1 MHEILSDRPVSHR
14 VTWVTLLRLR
24 AEVPPV
30 GSLRCR
36 AAGRCALP
44 CHPRAAPAVV
54 VAPGGA
60 QPPKR
65 EPRGGPRVRAVL
77 SRAVPFVAAIA
88 AAVPAT
94 APAAEP
100 GERTLERGDRGDDV
114 RALQELLTKLDLP
127 TGADGFFGASTVTH
141 VKSYERREDLPADG

>member
-1 MHEILSDRPVSHR
+1 MAPVAPGAVPATTAMRRILSDRPVSRR
-14 VTWVTLLRLR
+14 VTWVTLLRPR

-36 AAGRCALP
+36 AAGRCASP
-44 CHPRAAPAVV
+44 CHPRAARSVV

-60 QPPKR
+60 RAPQQ
-65 EPRGGPRVRAVL
+65 EPRGGPRVRAAL
-77 SRAVPFVAAIA
+77 SRAVPFVAAL
-88 AAVPAT
+88 AAVVPAA

-114 RALQELLTKLDLP
+114 RALQ
-127 TGADGFFGASTVTH
+127 
-141 VKSYERREDLPADG
+141 